1 MFVLLVLV
9 THISVILE
17 KAWVDMGLR
26 HIISERNEQ
35 ESYTDANGFLR
46 AADVS

>member
-1 MFVLLVLV
+1 
-9 THISVILE
+9 
-17 KAWVDMGLR
+17 MGLR

-35 ESYTDANGFLR
+35 ESYTDADGFLR